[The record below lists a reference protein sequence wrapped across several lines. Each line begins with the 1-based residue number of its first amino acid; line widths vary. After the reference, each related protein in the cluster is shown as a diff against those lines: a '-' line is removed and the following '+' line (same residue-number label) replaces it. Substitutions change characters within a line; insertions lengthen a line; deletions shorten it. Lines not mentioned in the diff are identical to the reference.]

1 MFCPACGDSTTES
14 QRFCARCGSD
24 LRSPGPSVQDGVQG
38 ANKSAWDTAR
48 VQANGRS
55 VDNVLVPALGQD
67 AILIGRDLA
76 LRDSAHCY
84 LDHPAISSQHAR
96 IERRGEQWFVMD
108 LYSSK
113 GTFVNYQRVAPGP
126 VGQPVT
132 EEDTIWVAP
141 YAFHLRIGGARSE
154 LQSAHM
160 RLDADNLRRRVKVG
174 RESVTILDMRETPL
188 SFSPGEFVAL
198 VGGSGSGKTTLMK
211 ALNGMAPAQEGRVA
225 IDGRAII
232 EGSNAHAFAALFSIM
247 GYVPQD
253 DVMHRDLTVT
263 ELLRYVARLRL
274 ADLSTSEIA
283 ATVDEALASVDLSQH
298 AKKLIRQLSGGQR
311 KRVNIA
317 MELLARPRLLFLDE
331 PTSGLDPGLDL
342 EIMTLLRNWARGT
355 PDDRTGRS
363 DPKTI
368 VLVTHAT
375 ENIEQCDYI
384 AFMEPGGRL
393 AYFGPPREA
402 KRFFIPEREPDE
414 VTYSEIYRRVASR
427 PPTAHSH
434 DGELQGTWS
443 DIYRDSA
450 GFERY
455 ILARQPAVIEGRA
468 RSTAAL
474 EPAAPVRITLPTRPE
489 LQVGLQQFQILVGR
503 YARLIGRDKL
513 NAAFL
518 LLQAPLVAL
527 LLAAVSS
534 PQALRPAGALSA
546 EKVLFILACAAVWLG
561 VINSTKV
568 IVSEQE
574 IYQRERLYGLGPVPY
589 VLSKITVLGGVG
601 LLQMALL
608 VVFVSLAI
616 YLPDRGLVGPV
627 QLEYFV
633 TLLLSTIAGMALG
646 LLTSALARTLD
657 LANTMMFLLL
667 IVQVIFSGLL
677 FEPVGLAQIPASLT
691 ISHWALQAL
700 GTSTDLNRLLTG
712 VVPGYDWNPAYR
724 ADMVHLLG
732 CWLILA
738 LYAAVCIGLACWRQA
753 RKPIGG

>member
-1 MFCPACGDSTTES
+1 MFCSSCGDSVS
-14 QRFCARCGSD
+14 DNQRFCARCGAE
-24 LRSPGPSVQDGVQG
+24 LRQVQPAVALGP
-38 ANKSAWDTAR
+38 AR
-48 VQANGRS
+48 ENLLA
-55 VDNVLVPALGQD
+55 PAPGQD
-67 AILIGRDLA
+67 AILIGRDPA
-76 LRDSAHCY
+76 LRGTAHCY
-84 LDHPAISSQHAR
+84 LDHPAISLQHAR
-96 IERRGEQWFVMD
+96 IERRGDQWHIVD

-113 GTFVNYQRVAPGP
+113 GTFVNYQRVPPGP

-132 EEDTIWVAP
+132 ESDTIWVAP
-141 YAFHLRIGGARSE
+141 YAFHLRTGGTRSE

-160 RLDADNLRRRVKVG
+160 RLDAYKLHRRVKVG
-174 RESVTILDMRETPL
+174 RDSVTILDLRETPL

-198 VGGSGSGKTTLMK
+198 VGGSGSGKSTLMK
-211 ALNGMAPAQEGRVA
+211 ALNGMAPAQEGQVA
-225 IDGRAII
+225 IDGRTII

-263 ELLRYVARLRL
+263 ELLHYVARLRL
-274 ADLSTSEIA
+274 ADLSAAEIA
-283 ATVDEALASVDLSQH
+283 SAVDEALASVDLSHH
-298 AKKLIRQLSGGQR
+298 ADKLIRQLSGGQR

-342 EIMTLLRNWARGT
+342 EIMTLLRNWARGG
-355 PDDRTGRS
+355 DVGADGRN

-402 KRFFIPEREPDE
+402 KRFFVPERKPDD
-414 VTYSEIYRRVASR
+414 VTYSEIYRRVAS
-427 PPTAHSH
+427 PPPLAQSRA
-434 DGELQGTWS
+434 DEQSATWS
-443 DIYRDSA
+443 DAYRASA
-450 GFERY
+450 EFGRY
-455 ILARQPAVIEGRA
+455 IAARQPAEMEGYA
-468 RSTAAL
+468 RSVAVL
-474 EPAAPVRITLPTRPE
+474 EQAAPVWIKLPTRPE
-489 LQVGLQQFQILVGR
+489 LQLGLQQFRILVER

-513 NAAFL
+513 NASFL
-518 LLQAPLVAL
+518 FLQAPLVAL

-534 PQALRPAGALSA
+534 PQALRPAGALDA

-568 IVSEQE
+568 IVAEQD
-574 IYQRERLYGLGPVPY
+574 IYQRERLYGLGPAPY
-589 VLSKITVLGGVG
+589 VLSKITVLGGIGV
-601 LLQMALL
+601 LQMALL
-608 VVFVSLAI
+608 VVFVNLAI
-616 YLPDRGLVGPV
+616 FLPDRGLAGPV
-627 QLEYFV
+627 QLEYFI
-633 TLLLSTIAGMALG
+633 TLVLSTIAGMALG

-657 LANTMMFLLL
+657 LANTLMFLLL

-677 FEPVGLAQIPASLT
+677 FDVAGLAQIPASLT
-691 ISHWALQAL
+691 ISRWALQAL

-724 ADMVHLLG
+724 ADMMHLLA
-732 CWLILA
+732 CWMILA
-738 LYAAVCIGLACWRQA
+738 LYATVCIGLACWRQA
-753 RKPIGG
+753 KKS

>member
-1 MFCPACGDSTTES
+1 MFCSSCGELVTEN
-14 QRFCARCGSD
+14 QRFCARCGAE
-24 LRSPGPSVQDGVQG
+24 LRQAQPAVALGP
-38 ANKSAWDTAR
+38 ATENL
-48 VQANGRS
+48 
-55 VDNVLVPALGQD
+55 LVPAPGQD
-67 AILIGRDLA
+67 TILIGRDPA
-76 LRDSAHCY
+76 LRDTAHCY

-96 IERRGEQWFVMD
+96 IERRGDQWFVVD

-113 GTFVNYQRVAPGP
+113 GTFVNYQRVPPGP
-126 VGQPVT
+126 AGQPVT

-141 YAFHLRIGGARSE
+141 YAFHLRTSGTRSE
-154 LQSAHM
+154 LHSAHM
-160 RLDADNLRRRVKVG
+160 RLDAHDLRRQVKVG
-174 RESVTILDMRETPL
+174 RDTVTILDLRATPL

-211 ALNGMAPAQEGRVA
+211 ALNGMAPAQEGQVA

-232 EGSNAHAFAALFSIM
+232 EGRNAHAFAALFSIM

-274 ADLSTSEIA
+274 ADLSAAEIA
-283 ATVDEALASVDLSQH
+283 TVVDEALAAVDLTPH
-298 AKKLIRQLSGGQR
+298 AGKLIRQLSGGQR

-355 PDDRTGRS
+355 PEADSAGRS

-402 KRFFIPEREPDE
+402 KRFFVPEREPDD
-414 VTYSEIYRRVASR
+414 VTYSEIYRRVAGP
-427 PPTAHSH
+427 PPTAQGR
-434 DGELQGTWS
+434 DGGQQQATWS
-443 DIYRDSA
+443 DAYRESA
-450 GFERY
+450 NFERY
-455 ILARQPAVIEGRA
+455 IVARQPAEIDGYA
-468 RSTAAL
+468 RPVAAI
-474 EPAAPVRITLPTRPE
+474 EPAAPVRIKLPTRPE
-489 LQVGLQQFQILVGR
+489 LQVGLQQFRILVGR

-518 LLQAPLVAL
+518 FLQAPLVAL

-534 PQALRPAGALSA
+534 PQALRPAGALDA

-568 IVSEQE
+568 IVAEQD

-589 VLSKITVLGGVG
+589 VLSKITVLGGIG
-601 LLQMALL
+601 LAQMALL
-608 VVFVSLAI
+608 VFFVNLAI
-616 YLPDRGLVGPV
+616 FLPDRGLAGPV
-627 QLEYFV
+627 QLEYFI
-633 TLLLSTIAGMALG
+633 TLVLSTIAGMALG

-657 LANTMMFLLL
+657 LANTLMFLLL

-677 FEPVGLAQIPASLT
+677 FDPVGLAQIPASLT
-691 ISHWALQAL
+691 ISRWTLQAL

-712 VVPGYDWNPAYR
+712 VMPGYDWNPAYR
-724 ADMVHLLG
+724 ADLVHLVG

-753 RKPIGG
+753 KK

>member
-1 MFCPACGDSTTES
+1 MFCPSCGELVTEN
-14 QRFCARCGSD
+14 QRFCAHCGTE
-24 LRSPGPSVQDGVQG
+24 LR
-38 ANKSAWDTAR
+38 
-48 VQANGRS
+48 QAQP
-55 VDNVLVPALGQD
+55 VVALGSVANNLLIPAPDQD
-67 AILIGRDLA
+67 AILIGRDPA
-76 LRDSAHCY
+76 LRDTAHCY

-96 IERRGEQWFVMD
+96 IERRGDQWFVVD

-113 GTFVNYQRVAPGP
+113 GTFVNYQRVPPGP
-126 VGQPVT
+126 IGQPVT

-141 YAFHLRIGGARSE
+141 YAFHLRTTGPRSE
-154 LQSAHM
+154 LHSAHM
-160 RLDADNLRRRVKVG
+160 RLDAHGLHSQVKVG
-174 RESVTILDMRETPL
+174 RDTVTILDLRATPL

-211 ALNGMAPAQEGRVA
+211 ALNGMAPAQEGQVA

-232 EGSNAHAFAALFSIM
+232 EGRNAHAFAALFSIM

-274 ADLSTSEIA
+274 ADLTAAEIA
-283 ATVDEALASVDLSQH
+283 TAVDEALAAVDLSPH
-298 AKKLIRQLSGGQR
+298 AGKLIRHLSGGQR

-331 PTSGLDPGLDL
+331 PISGLDPGLDL

-355 PDDRTGRS
+355 SEAGVDGRS

-393 AYFGPPREA
+393 AYFGPPRDA
-402 KRFFIPEREPDE
+402 KRFFVPEREPDD
-414 VTYSEIYRRVASR
+414 VTYSEIYRRVAG
-427 PPTAHSH
+427 PPPAAQGR
-434 DGELQGTWS
+434 DGGQQATWA
-443 DIYRDSA
+443 DAYRESTN
-450 GFERY
+450 FERY
-455 ILARQPAVIEGRA
+455 IVARQPAEIEGYA
-468 RSTAAL
+468 RPVAAL
-474 EPAAPVRITLPTRPE
+474 EPVAPVRINLPTRPE
-489 LQVGLQQFQILVGR
+489 LQVGLQQFRILVGR

-518 LLQAPLVAL
+518 FLQAPLVAL

-534 PQALRPAGALSA
+534 PQALRPAGALDA

-568 IVSEQE
+568 IVAEQD
-574 IYQRERLYGLGPVPY
+574 IYQRERLYGLGPAPY
-589 VLSKITVLGGVG
+589 VLSKITVLGGIG

-608 VVFVSLAI
+608 VFFMNLAI
-616 YLPDRGLVGPV
+616 LLPDRGLVGPV

-633 TLLLSTIAGMALG
+633 TLVLSTVAGMALG

-657 LANTMMFLLL
+657 LANTLMFLLL

-691 ISHWALQAL
+691 ISRWALQAL

-712 VVPGYDWNPAYR
+712 VMPGYDWNPAYR
-724 ADMVHLLG
+724 ADLVHLLA
-732 CWLILA
+732 CWLILV
-738 LYAAVCIGLACWRQA
+738 LYAAICIGLACWRQA
-753 RKPIGG
+753 RK

>member
-1 MFCPACGDSTTES
+1 MFCPSCGEIITEN
-14 QRFCARCGSD
+14 QRFCARCGAE
-24 LRSPGPSVQDGVQG
+24 LRYAQPVAARGP
-38 ANKSAWDTAR
+38 AR
-48 VQANGRS
+48 ENLLA
-55 VDNVLVPALGQD
+55 PAPGQD
-67 AILIGRDLA
+67 VILIGRDPT
-76 LRDSAHCY
+76 LRDTAHCY

-96 IERRGEQWFVMD
+96 IERRGDQWFVVD

-113 GTFVNYQRVAPGP
+113 GTFVNYQRVPPGP
-126 VGQPVT
+126 AGQSVT
-132 EEDTIWVAP
+132 EGDTIWVAP
-141 YAFHLRIGGARSE
+141 YAFHLRTSGTRSE
-154 LQSAHM
+154 LQSAQM
-160 RLDADNLRRRVKVG
+160 RLDAHNLRRQVKVG
-174 RESVTILDMRETPL
+174 HENVTILDMRETPL
-188 SFSPGEFVAL
+188 AFSPGEFVAL

-211 ALNGMAPAQEGRVA
+211 ALNGMAPAQEGQVA
-225 IDGRAII
+225 IDGHSII

-274 ADLSTSEIA
+274 ADLSATEIA
-283 ATVDEALASVDLSQH
+283 TAVDESLASVDLSRH
-298 AKKLIRQLSGGQR
+298 ANKLIRQLSGGQR

-342 EIMTLLRNWARGT
+342 EIMTLLRNWARGN
-355 PDDRTGRS
+355 DAGADGRS

-384 AFMEPGGRL
+384 VFMEPGGHL

-402 KRFFIPEREPDE
+402 KRFFVPDREPDD
-414 VTYSEIYRRVASR
+414 VTYSEIYRRVASP
-427 PPTAHSH
+427 PPTVRARSN
-434 DGELQGTWS
+434 EQPATWS
-443 DIYRDSA
+443 DVYRESVNY
-450 GFERY
+450 GRY
-455 ILARQPAVIEGRA
+455 IVARQPAEIEGYA
-468 RSTAAL
+468 RSVAAV
-474 EPAAPVRITLPTRPE
+474 EQAAPLRIKLPTRPE
-489 LQVGLQQFQILVGR
+489 LQVGLQQFRILVER

-518 LLQAPLVAL
+518 FLQAPLVAL

-534 PQALRPAGALSA
+534 PQALRPAGALDA

-568 IVSEQE
+568 IVAEQD

-589 VLSKITVLGGVG
+589 VLSKITVLGGIG

-608 VVFVSLAI
+608 VFFVNLAI
-616 YLPDRGLVGPV
+616 FLPDRGLAGPV

-633 TLLLSTIAGMALG
+633 TLLLSTVAGMGLG

-657 LANTMMFLLL
+657 LANTLMFLLL

-691 ISHWALQAL
+691 ISRWALQAL

-712 VVPGYDWNPAYR
+712 VMPGYDWDPAYR
-724 ADMVHLLG
+724 ADMLHLLV

-738 LYAAVCIGLACWRQA
+738 LYAAICIGLACWRQA
-753 RKPIGG
+753 KK

>member
-1 MFCPACGDSTTES
+1 MFCPDCGSPIAET
-14 QRFCARCGSD
+14 QKFCARCGAD
-24 LRSPGPSVQDGVQG
+24 LRSAERPAGRDAQ
-38 ANKSAWDTAR
+38 SAGEGMGEAPAALTTAP
-48 VQANGRS
+48 QL
-55 VDNVLVPALGQD
+55 DNVLAPAPGQEV
-67 AILIGRDLA
+67 ILIGRDPA
-76 LRDSAHCY
+76 LRDTAHCY

-96 IERRGEQWFVMD
+96 IERREDQWFVVD

-113 GTFVNYQRVAPGP
+113 GTFVNYQRVPPGP
-126 VGQPVT
+126 AGQPVT

-141 YAFHLRIGGARSE
+141 YAFHLRITGTRSE

-160 RLDADNLRRRVKVG
+160 RLDAHDLRRQVKVG
-174 RESVTILDMRETPL
+174 RESVTILDMRQTPL

-211 ALNGMAPAQEGRVA
+211 ALNGMAPAQEGQVA

-232 EGSNAHAFAALFSIM
+232 EGRNAHAFAALFSIM

-274 ADLSTSEIA
+274 ADLSGAEIA
-283 ATVDEALASVDLSQH
+283 TAVDEALAAVDLSPH
-298 AKKLIRQLSGGQR
+298 AGKLIRQLSGGQR

-342 EIMTLLRNWARGT
+342 EIMTLLRNWARGASEASA
-355 PDDRTGRS
+355 DGRN

-402 KRFFIPEREPDE
+402 KRFFVPEREPDD
-414 VTYSEIYRRVASR
+414 VTYSEIYRRVAS
-427 PPTAHSH
+427 PPPAVQGRNG
-434 DGELQGTWS
+434 DLQQATWS
-443 DIYRDSA
+443 GAYRESPT
-450 GFERY
+450 FERY
-455 ILARQPAVIEGRA
+455 IVARQPAAIDGYA
-468 RSTAAL
+468 RPVAVV
-474 EPAAPVRITLPTRPE
+474 EQAAPVIKIPTRPE
-489 LQVGLQQFQILVGR
+489 MQVGLQQFRILVGR
-503 YARLIGRDKL
+503 YARLIARDKL

-534 PQALRPAGALSA
+534 PQALRPAGALDA

-568 IVSEQE
+568 IVAEQD

-589 VLSKITVLGGVG
+589 VLSKITVLGGIG

-608 VVFVSLAI
+608 VFFVNLAI
-616 YLPDRGLVGPV
+616 FLPDRGLVGPV

-633 TLLLSTIAGMALG
+633 TLVLSTVAGMALG

-657 LANTMMFLLL
+657 LANTLMFLLL

-677 FEPVGLAQIPASLT
+677 FDPVGLAQIPASLT
-691 ISHWALQAL
+691 ISRWALQAL

-712 VVPGYDWNPAYR
+712 VMPGYDWNPAYR

-753 RKPIGG
+753 KK

>member
-1 MFCPACGDSTTES
+1 MFCPACGKSITAT
-14 QRFCARCGSD
+14 QKFCAWCGAD
-24 LRSPGPSVQDGVQG
+24 LRGVEVSGGHDLGSTSKAAGP
-38 ANKSAWDTAR
+38 AP
-48 VQANGRS
+48 
-55 VDNVLVPALGQD
+55 DNILVPAPGQNV
-67 AILIGRDLA
+67 ILIGRDPA
-76 LRDSAHCY
+76 LRDAGHCH
-84 LDHPAISSQHAR
+84 LDHPAISWRHAQL
-96 IERRGEQWFVMD
+96 EHRGDQWFIVD

-113 GTFVNYQRVAPGP
+113 GTFVNYRRVPPGP
-126 VGQPVT
+126 AGQPVT
-132 EEDTIWVAP
+132 EDDTIWVAP
-141 YAFHLRIGGARSE
+141 YAFRLRTTGPRSE

-160 RLDADNLRRRVKVG
+160 RLDALGLRREVKVG
-174 RESVTILDMRETPL
+174 NQKVTILDLRATPL
-188 SFSPGEFVAL
+188 SFSPGEFIAL

-211 ALNGMAPAQEGRVA
+211 ALNGMTPAQEGQVA
-225 IDGRAII
+225 IDGRVII
-232 EGSNAHAFAALFSIM
+232 EGKNARAFAALFSIM

-253 DVMHRDLTVT
+253 DVMHRDLTVS

-274 ADLSTSEIA
+274 ADLSAAEIA
-283 ATVDEALASVDLSQH
+283 AVVDEALAAVDLSPH
-298 AKKLIRQLSGGQR
+298 AGKLIRQLSGGQR

-355 PDDRTGRS
+355 AEAEGTGRS

-414 VTYSEIYRRVASR
+414 VTYSEIYRRVAGP
-427 PPTAHSH
+427 PPTAPGR
-434 DGELQGTWS
+434 DGNRATWA
-443 DIYRDSA
+443 DAYRESA
-450 GFERY
+450 GFQRY
-455 ILARQPAVIEGRA
+455 IVARQPKTIEGPA
-468 RSTAAL
+468 RPLVTEEA
-474 EPAAPVRITLPTRPE
+474 AAPVQIRLPTRAE
-489 LQVGLQQFQILVGR
+489 LQLAALQFRILAGR

-534 PQALRPAGALSA
+534 PQALRPAGALDA

-561 VINSTKV
+561 IINSTKV
-568 IVSEQE
+568 IVAEQD

-589 VLSKITVLGGVG
+589 VLSKIAILGSIG
-601 LLQMALL
+601 LIQMALL
-608 VVFVSLAI
+608 VFFVNLAVF
-616 YLPDRGLVGPV
+616 LPDRGLVGPI
-627 QLEYFV
+627 QPEYFV
-633 TLLLSTIAGMALG
+633 TLVLSTVAGMALG

-657 LANTMMFLLL
+657 LANTLMFLLL

-677 FEPVGLAQIPASLT
+677 FDPVGLAQIPASLT
-691 ISHWALQAL
+691 ISRWALQAL

-712 VVPGYDWNPAYR
+712 VMPGYDWNPAYR
-724 ADMVHLLG
+724 ADLAHLLA

-753 RKPIGG
+753 KKQASG

>member
-1 MFCPACGDSTTES
+1 MFCPHCGDSIVEL
-14 QRFCARCGSD
+14 QRFCARCGAD
-24 LRSPGPSVQDGVQG
+24 LRSSAQPDAEAPQSVGGGVH
-38 ANKSAWDTAR
+38 APPTA
-48 VQANGRS
+48 
-55 VDNVLVPALGQD
+55 PATLPPINNLLAPAPGQD
-67 AILIGRDLA
+67 VILIGRDPA
-76 LRDSAHCY
+76 LRDTAHCY
-84 LDHPAISSQHAR
+84 LEHPAISSQHAR
-96 IERRGEQWFVMD
+96 IERRGDAWFIVD
-108 LYSSK
+108 LFSSK
-113 GTFVNYQRVAPGP
+113 GTFVNYQRVPPGLI
-126 VGQPVT
+126 GQPVT
-132 EEDTIWVAP
+132 EADTIWVAP
-141 YAFHLRIGGARSE
+141 YAFHLRTTGTRSE

-160 RLDADNLRRRVKVG
+160 RLDAHDLHREVKVG
-174 RESVTILDMRETPL
+174 RESLTILDMRETPL
-188 SFSPGEFVAL
+188 CFSPGEFIAL

-211 ALNGMAPAQEGRVA
+211 ALNGMAPAQEGLVA
-225 IDGRAII
+225 IDGRPII
-232 EGSNAHAFAALFSIM
+232 EGSNARAFAALFSIM

-274 ADLSTSEIA
+274 ADLSASEIGSA
-283 ATVDEALASVDLSQH
+283 VDEALASVDLSQH
-298 AKKLIRQLSGGQR
+298 ANKLIRQLSGGQR

-342 EIMTLLRNWARGT
+342 EIMTLLHNWARGT
-355 PDDRTGRS
+355 PEADGTGRS

-384 AFMEPGGRL
+384 AFMQPGGRL

-402 KRFFIPEREPDE
+402 KRFFVPEREPDD
-414 VTYSEIYRRVASR
+414 VTYSEIYRRVAS
-427 PPTAHSH
+427 PPPAVQSRN
-434 DGELQGTWS
+434 GEQPVTWS
-443 DIYRDSA
+443 DTYRESPS
-450 GFERY
+450 FERY
-455 ILARQPAVIEGRA
+455 IVARQPAAVEGYA
-468 RSTAAL
+468 RPVTVV
-474 EPAAPVRITLPTRPE
+474 EQAAPVIRIPTRPE
-489 LQVGLQQFQILVGR
+489 VQVGLQQFRILVGR
-503 YARLIGRDKL
+503 YTRLIARDKL

-534 PQALRPAGALSA
+534 PQALRPTGALDA

-568 IVSEQE
+568 IVAEQD

-589 VLSKITVLGGVG
+589 VLSKITVLGGIG

-608 VVFVSLAI
+608 VFFVNLAI
-616 YLPDRGLVGPV
+616 FLPDRGLVGPV

-633 TLLLSTIAGMALG
+633 TLVLSTVAGMALG

-657 LANTMMFLLL
+657 LANTLMFLLL

-677 FEPVGLAQIPASLT
+677 FDPVGLAQIPASLT
-691 ISHWALQAL
+691 ISRWALQAL

-712 VVPGYDWNPAYR
+712 VLPGYDWNPAYR
-724 ADMVHLLG
+724 ADMVHLLA

-738 LYAAVCIGLACWRQA
+738 LYAAICIGLACWRQA
-753 RKPIGG
+753 KK

>member
-1 MFCPACGDSTTES
+1 
-14 QRFCARCGSD
+14 
-24 LRSPGPSVQDGVQG
+24 
-38 ANKSAWDTAR
+38 
-48 VQANGRS
+48 
-55 VDNVLVPALGQD
+55 
-67 AILIGRDLA
+67 
-76 LRDSAHCY
+76 
-84 LDHPAISSQHAR
+84 
-96 IERRGEQWFVMD
+96 
-108 LYSSK
+108 
-113 GTFVNYQRVAPGP
+113 
-126 VGQPVT
+126 
-132 EEDTIWVAP
+132 
-141 YAFHLRIGGARSE
+141 
-154 LQSAHM
+154 
-160 RLDADNLRRRVKVG
+160 
-174 RESVTILDMRETPL
+174 
-188 SFSPGEFVAL
+188 
-198 VGGSGSGKTTLMK
+198 
-211 ALNGMAPAQEGRVA
+211 
-225 IDGRAII
+225 
-232 EGSNAHAFAALFSIM
+232 M

-274 ADLSTSEIA
+274 ADLTGVEIA
-283 ATVDEALASVDLSQH
+283 TAVDEALASVDLSPH
-298 AKKLIRQLSGGQR
+298 AGKLIRHLSGGQR

-317 MELLARPRLLFLDE
+317 MELLAKPRLLFLDE

-355 PDDRTGRS
+355 EGDGDGRS

-402 KRFFIPEREPDE
+402 KRFFVPEREPDD
-414 VTYSEIYRRVASR
+414 VTYSEIYRRVASS
-427 PPTAHSH
+427 PPEVQGR
-434 DGELQGTWS
+434 DGGQQQATWS
-443 DIYRDSA
+443 DAYRETA
-450 GFERY
+450 NFERY
-455 ILARQPAVIEGRA
+455 IVARQPAEIEGYA
-468 RSTAAL
+468 RPVAAL
-474 EPAAPVRITLPTRPE
+474 EPAAPMRIKLPTRPE
-489 LQVGLQQFQILVGR
+489 LQVGLQQFRILVGR

-534 PQALRPAGALSA
+534 PQALRPAGALDA

-568 IVSEQE
+568 IVAEQD

-589 VLSKITVLGGVG
+589 VLSKITVLGGIG
-601 LLQMALL
+601 LVQMALL
-608 VVFVSLAI
+608 VFFVNLAI
-616 YLPDRGLVGPV
+616 FLPDRGLVGPV
-627 QLEYFV
+627 QIEYFI
-633 TLLLSTIAGMALG
+633 TLVLSTLAGMALG

-657 LANTMMFLLL
+657 LANTLMFLLL

-691 ISHWALQAL
+691 ISRWALQAL

-712 VVPGYDWNPAYR
+712 VMPGYDWNPAYR
-724 ADMVHLLG
+724 ADLVHLVG

-738 LYAAVCIGLACWRQA
+738 LYAAVCIGLTCWRQA
-753 RKPIGG
+753 KK